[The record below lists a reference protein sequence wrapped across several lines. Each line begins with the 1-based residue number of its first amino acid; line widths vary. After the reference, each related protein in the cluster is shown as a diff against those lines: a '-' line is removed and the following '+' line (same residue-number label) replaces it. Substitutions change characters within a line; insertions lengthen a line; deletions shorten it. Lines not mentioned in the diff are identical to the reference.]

1 MTSAMNE
8 GQSVRK
14 AVFPAAGFGTR
25 FLPATKAQPKEML
38 PIVDKPAI
46 QYGIEEAL
54 AAGLDD
60 ILVITGR
67 GKRAIEDHFDR
78 NPELEDAV
86 KRSGKTDLIDLV
98 QQTADM
104 VDLYFVRQKEQ
115 LGLGHAVLQA
125 RRHVGNAPFAVL
137 LGDDLIWSE
146 EPAIGQLVRAYERYG
161 APVVAVERVP
171 RQRISSYGVVEVEA
185 EPLEPGVF
193 RVRHLVE
200 KPDPDAAPSD
210 LGVVG
215 RYVLVPEIFEM
226 LATQGPGA
234 KGEIQL
240 TDALERLAQEGPL
253 VAVEFSGVRYDTGD
267 KLGYL
272 KAQVDFALRR
282 PELREAFAAFLQ
294 DRVSD
299 RMSTGAQAK

>member
-1 MTSAMNE
+1 MTNE
-8 GQSVRK
+8 GQAVRK

-78 NPELEDAV
+78 NPELEAAME
-86 KRSGKTDLIDLV
+86 RSGKHELVDLV
-98 QQTADM
+98 QQTADL

-125 RRHVGNAPFAVL
+125 RRHVGNAPFAVI

-171 RQRISSYGVVEVEA
+171 RDRISSYGVVEIQP

-200 KPDPDAAPSD
+200 KPDPDSAPSD

-240 TDALERLAQEGPL
+240 TDALERLAQDGPL
-253 VAVEFSGVRYDTGD
+253 VAVEFEGVRYDTGD

-282 PELREAFAAFLQ
+282 PELREALTEFLRERIQ
-294 DRVSD
+294 DRMPSGSGL
-299 RMSTGAQAK
+299 RGR

>member
-1 MTSAMNE
+1 MATSLTNE
-8 GQSVRK
+8 GQAVRK

-78 NPELEDAV
+78 NPELEAAIR
-86 KRSGKTDLIDLV
+86 RSGKADLLDVV

-137 LGDDLIWSE
+137 LGDDLIWSKT
-146 EPAIGQLVRAYERYG
+146 PAIGQLVQAYERYG

-171 RQRISSYGVVEVEA
+171 RDRISSYGVVDVEP

-200 KPDPDAAPSD
+200 KPDSDRAPSD

-240 TDALERLAQEGPL
+240 TDALERLAQDGPL
-253 VAVEFSGVRYDTGD
+253 VAVEFEGVRYDTGD

-282 PELREAFAAFLQ
+282 PELRAEFAEFLRM
-294 DRVSD
+294 RVRD
-299 RMSTGAQAK
+299 EVPTAPL